1 MGGTRVD
8 TEHKCLIIFLCSKS
22 SIALCWGFIG
32 SLLGHNIRVGEK
44 FLDAPQH
51 VDPLHAK
58 ILHHVN
64 DLWFIIL
71 LLPSTVLWIMMIMLE
86 VTMMMKQMENM
97 QSHRL
102 PHRVVWSIDDVRKP
116 VRLFYPILIISN
128 SNNIATLPTNINIVV
143 KILSLIKNLEGFANK
158 WQLVWSHCV
167 SQCVMWHMFK
177 RISPHGYQMG
187 LDKITCT
194 PVSFLLL

>member
-1 MGGTRVD
+1 MLWFYW
-8 TEHKCLIIFLCSKS
+8 ELAS
-22 SIALCWGFIG
+22 A
-32 SLLGHNIRVGEK
+32 HNIRVGEK

-102 PHRVVWSIDDVRKP
+102 PHRVV
-116 VRLFYPILIISN
+116 
-128 SNNIATLPTNINIVV
+128 
-143 KILSLIKNLEGFANK
+143 
-158 WQLVWSHCV
+158 
-167 SQCVMWHMFK
+167 
-177 RISPHGYQMG
+177 
-187 LDKITCT
+187 
-194 PVSFLLL
+194 